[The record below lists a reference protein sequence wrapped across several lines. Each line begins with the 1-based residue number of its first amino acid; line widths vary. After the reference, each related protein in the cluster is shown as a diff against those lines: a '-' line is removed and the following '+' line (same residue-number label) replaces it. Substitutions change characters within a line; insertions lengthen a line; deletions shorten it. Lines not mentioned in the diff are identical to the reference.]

1 MTERFEISI
10 ESGKLSDIAQS
21 YNLVDYQNFFDKSG
35 AINVPVTAEEFVIY
49 DSCNWPARL
58 EFIKNKLGKSSF
70 AMSSNV
76 CDGKKDGISGCRD
89 CCQENSNNNYKNCV
103 DSCMTSHKSNFK
115 MGKKI
120 CSNKGILTSD
130 AVKKLKKLASQKDGD
145 THSEKGGLL
154 KYAKK
159 GNVYYFDLDDKSLIK
174 GESAETDVPDGIKGK
189 DRCKESCAGFHTH
202 PHQEYVVQN
211 VVYAWPSGDDYQAFL
226 EKIIDK
232 TSFLHFVIA
241 KEGYYIIS
249 LHPNAIAKGEDFI
262 KKSKKRAKKYKFSL
276 PSSKSEGNP
285 NEYKRKL
292 DSIPE
297 EEKVFHVEFKKYNT
311 AKPFSFYFPTENSSC
326 EM

>member
-10 ESGKLSDIAQS
+10 DSGKLSGIAQS
-21 YNLVDYQNFFDKSG
+21 YNLVEYQNFFDKSG
-35 AINVPVTAEEFVIY
+35 EINIPVTAEEFVIY
-49 DSCNWPARL
+49 DSCNWSTRL
-58 EFIKNKLGKSSF
+58 KFIKNKLGKSSF

-89 CCQENSNNNYKNCV
+89 CCEENSKNNYKTCV
-103 DSCMTSHKSNFK
+103 DSCMTSKFK
-115 MGKKI
+115 MDKKI
-120 CSNKGILTSD
+120 CSSKGLLTSE
-130 AVKKLKKLASQKDGD
+130 AIKKLKKLASHGDDKD

-154 KYAKK
+154 RYTKK
-159 GNVYYFDLDDKSLIK
+159 GNIYYFDLDDKSLVK

-202 PHQEYVVQN
+202 PHQEYIAQD

-262 KKSKKRAKKYKFSL
+262 KKSQKRAKKYKFSL

-292 DSIPE
+292 DAIPE
-297 EEKVFHVEFKKYNT
+297 EEKVFYVDFKKYNT
-311 AKPFSFYFPTENSSC
+311 VKPFSFYFPTENSSC
-326 EM
+326 EI